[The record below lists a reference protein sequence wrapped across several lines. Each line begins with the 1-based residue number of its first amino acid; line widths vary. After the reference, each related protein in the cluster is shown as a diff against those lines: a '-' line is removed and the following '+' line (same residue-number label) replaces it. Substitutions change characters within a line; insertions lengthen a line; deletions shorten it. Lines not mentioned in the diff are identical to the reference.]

1 MFEKSGHDPTIHSAI
16 FAGTILSQNL
26 PKMLLIGEF
35 GVIPEN
41 ALQCVHHC
49 AFRKLGEPLSFPS
62 YTESGTGSRM
72 PAIHLVCSVKNA
84 SYETLPRK
92 KLNNASVHLFRLLIQ
107 RARGLPAVAPPVRK
121 LQIVIVV
128 EALLPV
134 GIFVIDFHFAPKQR
148 HKSSAEATDSLLRAV
163 ESLILRPWEP
173 FPLLTLL
180 DL

>member
-1 MFEKSGHDPTIHSAI
+1 
-16 FAGTILSQNL
+16 
-26 PKMLLIGEF
+26 
-35 GVIPEN
+35 
-41 ALQCVHHC
+41 
-49 AFRKLGEPLSFPS
+49 
-62 YTESGTGSRM
+62 M

-134 GIFVIDFHFAPKQR
+134 GIFVIDSEELCER
-148 HKSSAEATDSLLRAV
+148 LCSSKDDVASFDSSDD
-163 ESLILRPWEP
+163 ESCFLSIHPMDSHRPRY
-173 FPLLTLL
+173 FL
-180 DL
+180 